1 MKEKGKV
8 ILTGE
13 LWILTL
19 KRMRE
24 VENHYWKTIII
35 VAATKIH

>member
-8 ILTGE
+8 IFIGE
-13 LWILTL
+13 LWILIL

-24 VENHYWKTIII
+24 VENYYWKIIII
-35 VAATKIH
+35 VVVIKIY